1 MAAPTNIIT
10 ANDIDAALSQE
21 FVANFKGDFDRLA
34 ELLGIFGVSRRAAG
48 TALYQYTVSGSLN
61 NTANAAGAY
70 FKTADT
76 DIVAGKTYYT
86 VSNSVYSAVANPTK
100 ANLGSY
106 YELDIL
112 GSSSGTAYVE
122 GDLVALSKYTVT
134 KTALPD
140 LSPVP
145 YRKMTTAKAILQDGY
160 EPAVLKTDKKMLAQI
175 RAQIITQFFSTLANG
190 SATQGAVTVAGLQ
203 ECLAL
208 MDAKVLDNM
217 ETNGDETDAA
227 LVHFVN
233 RQDIAA
239 YLANAAISTQTAFG
253 MTYIKDFLGVQ
264 NIFVTNKVASGTAYA
279 TSAANIHAYGI
290 DFGELS
296 QGGLVY
302 QTESNGLIGVAHK
315 GAYDY
320 ASAETNVMTGLQL
333 IAENLDYI
341 GKFTF
346 TPDA

>member
-10 ANDIDAALSQE
+10 AADIDAALSQE
-21 FVANFKGDFDRLA
+21 FVQNFKGEFDRLA
-34 ELLGIFGVSRRAAG
+34 ELMGIFGVSTRAAG
-48 TALYQYTVSGSLN
+48 VALYQYTVSGALN
-61 NTANAAGAY
+61 NAAGN
-70 FKTADT
+70 D
-76 DIVAGKTYYT
+76 
-86 VSNSVYSAVANPTK
+86 
-100 ANLGSY
+100 
-106 YELDIL
+106 
-112 GSSSGTAYVE
+112 SSSGTAYVE
-122 GDLVALSKYTVT
+122 GDEVALSKYTVT
-134 KTALPD
+134 RTPIGD
-140 LSPVP
+140 LSPIP

-160 EPAVLKTDKKMLAQI
+160 EKAVIATDNKMLAQI
-175 RAQIITQFFSTLANG
+175 RAQIINQFFTTMANG
-190 SATQGAVTVAGLQ
+190 TATQGTATIAGLQ

-217 ETNGDETDAA
+217 ETNGDVTDAA

-253 MTYIKDFLGVQ
+253 MTYIQNFLGVQ

-302 QTESNGLIGVAHK
+302 QVADNGLIGVAHK
-315 GAYDY
+315 GAYDH

-333 IAENLDYI
+333 IPENTGYI

>member
-10 ANDIDAALSQE
+10 AADIDAALSQE
-21 FVANFKGDFDRLA
+21 FIQNFTGEFDRLA
-34 ELLGIFGVSRRAAG
+34 ELMGIFGVSTRAAG
-48 TALYQYTVSGSLN
+48 VALYQYTVSGALN
-61 NTANAAGAY
+61 NAAGA
-70 FKTADT
+70 D
-76 DIVAGKTYYT
+76 
-86 VSNSVYSAVANPTK
+86 
-100 ANLGSY
+100 
-106 YELDIL
+106 
-112 GSSSGTAYVE
+112 SSSGTAYVE
-122 GDLVALSKYTVT
+122 GDEVALSKYTVT
-134 KTALPD
+134 RTPIGD

-160 EPAVLKTDKKMLAQI
+160 EKAVLATDAKMLAQI
-175 RAQIITQFFSTLANG
+175 RAQIINQFFVTMANG
-190 SATQGAVTVAGLQ
+190 TATQGTATIAGLQ

-217 ETNGDETDAA
+217 QTNGDETDAA

-253 MTYIKDFLGVQ
+253 MTYIQNFLGVQ

-290 DFGELS
+290 DFAELS

-302 QTESNGLIGVAHK
+302 QTESNGIIGVAHK
-315 GAYDY
+315 GAYDH
-320 ASAETNVMTGLQL
+320 ASAETDVMCGLQL
-333 IAENLDYI
+333 VPENTDYI

>member
-1 MAAPTNIIT
+1 MAAPTNIIKST
-10 ANDIDAALSQE
+10 DIDAALSQE

-48 TALYQYTVSGSLN
+48 TALYQYTVAGALN
-61 NTANAAGAY
+61 NGVYEATSDQAVV
-70 FKTADT
+70 T
-76 DIVAGKTYYT
+76 GKTYYT
-86 VSNSVYSAVANPTK
+86 RSGSAGAYVYTEVADPKT
-100 ANLGSY
+100 ASIASY
-106 YELDIL
+106 YELVE
-112 GSSSGTAYVE
+112 SSGTAYEE
-122 GDLVALSKYTVT
+122 GTEVALSHYTVS
-134 KTALPD
+134 KTPIGD

-160 EPAVLKTDKKMLAQI
+160 EAAVLKTDNKMLAQV
-175 RAQIITQFFSTLANG
+175 RAQIIAQFFSTLANG
-190 SATQGAVTVAGLQ
+190 TATPSGTIAGLQ
-203 ECLAL
+203 EALAL
-208 MDAKVLDNM
+208 TDALVQDNM
-217 ETNGDETDAA
+217 EANDDTTDAS

-239 YLANAAISTQTAFG
+239 YLANATISTQTAFG

-264 NIFVTNKVASGTAYA
+264 NVFVTNKVASGTLYA

-333 IAENLDYI
+333 IAENLAYI
-341 GKFTF
+341 GKCTF
-346 TPDA
+346 TKDA

>member
-1 MAAPTNIIT
+1 MAVPTNIIT

-48 TALYQYTVSGSLN
+48 TALYQYTVAGSLN

-86 VSNSVYSAVANPTK
+86 VSNSIYSAVASPTK

-160 EPAVLKTDKKMLAQI
+160 EAAVLKTDKKMLAQI
-175 RAQIITQFFSTLANG
+175 RAQIITQFFSTLSNG

-233 RQDIAA
+233 RQDIAV

>member
-1 MAAPTNIIT
+1 MAAPTNIIK

-34 ELLGIFGVSRRAAG
+34 ELLGIFGVATRAAG
-48 TALYQYTVSGSLN
+48 TALYQYTVAGALN
-61 NTANAAGAY
+61 NAAG
-70 FKTADT
+70 D
-76 DIVAGKTYYT
+76 D
-86 VSNSVYSAVANPTK
+86 
-100 ANLGSY
+100 
-106 YELDIL
+106 
-112 GSSSGTAYVE
+112 SSSGTAYVE

-134 KTALPD
+134 KSALPD

-160 EPAVLKTDKKMLAQI
+160 EAAVLKTDDKMLAQI

-190 SATQGAVTVAGLQ
+190 SAAPTGTIAGLQ
-203 ECLAL
+203 EALAL
-208 MDAKVLDNM
+208 TDALVQDNM
-217 ETNGDETDAA
+217 ETNNDATDAS

-239 YLANAAISTQTAFG
+239 YLANATVSTQTAFG
-253 MTYIKDFLGVQ
+253 MTYIQDFLGVQ
-264 NIFVTNKVASGTAYA
+264 NIFVTNKVSSGTLYA

-302 QTESNGLIGVAHK
+302 QTESDGLIGVAHK

-320 ASAETNVMTGLQL
+320 ASSETNVMTGLQL

-341 GKFTF
+341 GKCTF
-346 TPDA
+346 TKDA

>member
-86 VSNSVYSAVANPTK
+86 VSNSVYSAVASPTK

-122 GDLVALSKYTVT
+122 GDLVALSKYIVT

>member
-10 ANDIDAALSQE
+10 AADIDAALSQE
-21 FVANFKGDFDRLA
+21 FIQNFTGEFDRLA
-34 ELLGIFGVSRRAAG
+34 ELMGIFGVSTRAAG
-48 TALYQYTVSGSLN
+48 VALYQYTVSGALN
-61 NTANAAGAY
+61 NAAGA
-70 FKTADT
+70 D
-76 DIVAGKTYYT
+76 
-86 VSNSVYSAVANPTK
+86 
-100 ANLGSY
+100 
-106 YELDIL
+106 
-112 GSSSGTAYVE
+112 SSSGTAYVE
-122 GDLVALSKYTVT
+122 GDEVALSKYTVT
-134 KTALPD
+134 RTPIGD

-160 EPAVLKTDKKMLAQI
+160 EKAVLATDAKMLAQI
-175 RAQIITQFFSTLANG
+175 RAQIINQFFVTMANG
-190 SATQGAVTVAGLQ
+190 TATQGTATIAGLQ

-253 MTYIKDFLGVQ
+253 MTYIQNFLGVQ

-290 DFGELS
+290 DFAELS

-315 GAYDY
+315 GAYDH
-320 ASAETNVMTGLQL
+320 ASAETDVMCGLQL
-333 IAENLDYI
+333 VPENTDYI

>member
-10 ANDIDAALSQE
+10 AADIDAALSQE
-21 FVANFKGDFDRLA
+21 FIQNFKGEFDRLA
-34 ELLGIFGVSRRAAG
+34 ELMGIFGVSTRAAG
-48 TALYQYTVSGSLN
+48 VALYQYTVSGTLN
-61 NTANAAGAY
+61 NAAGN
-70 FKTADT
+70 D
-76 DIVAGKTYYT
+76 
-86 VSNSVYSAVANPTK
+86 
-100 ANLGSY
+100 
-106 YELDIL
+106 
-112 GSSSGTAYVE
+112 SSSGTAYVE
-122 GDLVALSKYTVT
+122 GDEVALSKYTVART
-134 KTALPD
+134 PIGD

-160 EPAVLKTDKKMLAQI
+160 EKAVIATDAKMLAQI
-175 RAQIITQFFSTLANG
+175 RAQIINQFFTTMANG
-190 SATQGAVTVAGLQ
+190 TATQGTATIAGLQ

-217 ETNGDETDAA
+217 ETNGDVTDAA

-239 YLANAAISTQTAFG
+239 YLANAAISTQNAFG
-253 MTYIKDFLGVQ
+253 MTYLQNFLGVQ

-290 DFGELS
+290 DFAELS

-302 QTESNGLIGVAHK
+302 QTEPNGLIGVAHK
-315 GAYDY
+315 GAYDH
-320 ASAETNVMTGLQL
+320 ASAETDVMCGLQL
-333 IAENLDYI
+333 VPENTDYI

>member
-10 ANDIDAALSQE
+10 AADIDAALSQE
-21 FVANFKGDFDRLA
+21 FIQNFKGEFDRLA
-34 ELLGIFGVSRRAAG
+34 ELMGIFGVSTRAAG
-48 TALYQYTVSGSLN
+48 VALYQYTVSGSLN
-61 NTANAAGAY
+61 NSANAAGAY
-70 FKTADT
+70 FQTADT

-86 VSNSVYSAVANPTK
+86 VSNSVYSAVANPAK

-122 GDLVALSKYTVT
+122 GDEVALSKYTVT
-134 KTALPD
+134 RTPIGD
-140 LSPVP
+140 LSPIP

-160 EPAVLKTDKKMLAQI
+160 EKAVIATDNKMLAQI
-175 RAQIITQFFSTLANG
+175 RAQIINQFFTTLASG
-190 SATQGAVTVAGLQ
+190 TATQGAATVAGLQ

-253 MTYIKDFLGVQ
+253 MTYIQNFLGVQ

-315 GAYDY
+315 GAYDH
-320 ASAETNVMTGLQL
+320 ASAETNVMCGLQL
-333 IAENLDYI
+333 IAENTGYI

>member
-10 ANDIDAALSQE
+10 AADIDAALSQE
-21 FVANFKGDFDRLA
+21 FIQNFKGEFDRLA
-34 ELLGIFGVSRRAAG
+34 ELMGIFGVSTRAAG
-48 TALYQYTVSGSLN
+48 IALYQYTVSGALN
-61 NTANAAGAY
+61 NAAG
-70 FKTADT
+70 T
-76 DIVAGKTYYT
+76 D
-86 VSNSVYSAVANPTK
+86 
-100 ANLGSY
+100 
-106 YELDIL
+106 
-112 GSSSGTAYVE
+112 SSSGTAYVE
-122 GDLVALSKYTVT
+122 GDEVALSKYTVT
-134 KTALPD
+134 RTPIGD

-160 EPAVLKTDKKMLAQI
+160 EKAVIATDAKMLAQI
-175 RAQIITQFFSTLANG
+175 RAQIINQFFTTMATG
-190 SATQGAVTVAGLQ
+190 TATQGGATIAGLQ

-217 ETNGDETDAA
+217 ETNGDETDAS

-253 MTYIKDFLGVQ
+253 MTYIQNFLGVQ

-290 DFGELS
+290 DFAELS

-315 GAYDY
+315 GAYDH

-333 IAENLDYI
+333 IAENTGYI

>member
-122 GDLVALSKYTVT
+122 GDEVALSKYTVT
-134 KTALPD
+134 RTAIGD

-160 EPAVLKTDKKMLAQI
+160 EKAVIATDAKMLAQI
-175 RAQIITQFFSTLANG
+175 RAQIINQFFTTMANG
-190 SATQGAVTVAGLQ
+190 TATNGAVTIAGLQ

-217 ETNGDETDAA
+217 ETNGDVTDAS

-253 MTYIKDFLGVQ
+253 MTYLQNFLGVQ

-290 DFGELS
+290 DFAELS

>member
-1 MAAPTNIIT
+1 MAAPTNIIKAT
-10 ANDIDAALSQE
+10 DIDAALSQE

-34 ELLGIFGVSRRAAG
+34 ELLGIFGVATRAAG
-48 TALYQYTVSGSLN
+48 TALYQYTVAGALN
-61 NTANAAGAY
+61 NSANAAGAY

-86 VSNSVYSAVANPTK
+86 VSEGVYSAVASPAK

-134 KTALPD
+134 KSALPD

-160 EPAVLKTDKKMLAQI
+160 EAAVLKTDNKMLAQI

-190 SATQGAVTVAGLQ
+190 SAAPTGTIAGLQ
-203 ECLAL
+203 EALAL
-208 MDAKVLDNM
+208 TDALVQDNM
-217 ETNGDETDAA
+217 ETNNDATDAS

-264 NIFVTNKVASGTAYA
+264 NIFVTNKVASGTLYA

-320 ASAETNVMTGLQL
+320 ASAETDVMTGLQL

-341 GKFTF
+341 GKCTF
-346 TPDA
+346 TKDA

>member
-10 ANDIDAALSQE
+10 AADIDAALSQE
-21 FVANFKGDFDRLA
+21 FIQNFTGEFDRLA
-34 ELLGIFGVSRRAAG
+34 ELMGIFGVSTRAAG
-48 TALYQYTVSGSLN
+48 VALYQYTVIGALN
-61 NTANAAGAY
+61 NAAG
-70 FKTADT
+70 T
-76 DIVAGKTYYT
+76 D
-86 VSNSVYSAVANPTK
+86 
-100 ANLGSY
+100 
-106 YELDIL
+106 
-112 GSSSGTAYVE
+112 SSSGTAYVE
-122 GDLVALSKYTVT
+122 GDEVALSKYTVT
-134 KTALPD
+134 RTPIGD

-160 EPAVLKTDKKMLAQI
+160 EKAVIATDAKMLAQI
-175 RAQIITQFFSTLANG
+175 RAQIINQFFATMANG
-190 SATQGAVTVAGLQ
+190 TATQGTATIAGLQ

-253 MTYIKDFLGVQ
+253 MTYIQNFLGVQ

-279 TSAANIHAYGI
+279 TSAENIHAYGI
-290 DFGELS
+290 DFAELS

-302 QTESNGLIGVAHK
+302 EVADNGLIGVAHK
-315 GAYDY
+315 GAYDH
-320 ASAETNVMTGLQL
+320 ASAETNVMCGLQL
-333 IAENLDYI
+333 IPENTGYI

>member
-1 MAAPTNIIT
+1 MAVPTNIIT
-10 ANDIDAALSQE
+10 AADIDAALSQE
-21 FVANFKGDFDRLA
+21 FIRNFTGEYDRLA
-34 ELLGIFGVSRRAAG
+34 ELMGIFGVSTRAAG
-48 TALYQYTVSGSLN
+48 AALYQYTVSGSLN
-61 NTANAAGAY
+61 NSSKAAGAY

-122 GDLVALSKYTVT
+122 GDEVALSKYTVT
-134 KTALPD
+134 RTPIGD

-160 EPAVLKTDKKMLAQI
+160 EKAVIDTDNKMLAQI
-175 RAQIITQFFSTLANG
+175 RAQIINQFFTTLATG
-190 SATQGAVTVAGLQ
+190 TATQGAATVAGLQ

-217 ETNGDETDAA
+217 ETNGDETDAS

-239 YLANAAISTQTAFG
+239 YLANAAISTQNAFG
-253 MTYIKDFLGVQ
+253 MTYIQNFLGVQ

-290 DFGELS
+290 DFAELS

-302 QTESNGLIGVAHK
+302 QTGSNGLIGVAHK
-315 GAYDY
+315 GAYDH
-320 ASAETNVMTGLQL
+320 ASAETNVMCGLQL
-333 IAENLDYI
+333 IAENTDYI

>member
-1 MAAPTNIIT
+1 M
-10 ANDIDAALSQE
+10 
-21 FVANFKGDFDRLA
+21 
-34 ELLGIFGVSRRAAG
+34 GIFGVSTRAAG
-48 TALYQYTVSGSLN
+48 VALYQYTVSGALN
-61 NTANAAGAY
+61 NAAG
-70 FKTADT
+70 T
-76 DIVAGKTYYT
+76 D
-86 VSNSVYSAVANPTK
+86 
-100 ANLGSY
+100 
-106 YELDIL
+106 
-112 GSSSGTAYVE
+112 SSSGTAYVE
-122 GDLVALSKYTVT
+122 GDEVALSKYTVT
-134 KTALPD
+134 RTPIGD

-160 EPAVLKTDKKMLAQI
+160 EKAVIATDNKMLAQI
-175 RAQIITQFFSTLANG
+175 RAQIINQFFSTMANG
-190 SATQGAVTVAGLQ
+190 TATQGTATIAGLQ

-253 MTYIKDFLGVQ
+253 MTYIQNFLGVQ

-290 DFGELS
+290 DFAELS

-315 GAYDY
+315 GAYDH
-320 ASAETNVMTGLQL
+320 ASAETDVMCGLQL
-333 IAENLDYI
+333 IPENTGYI

>member
-122 GDLVALSKYTVT
+122 GDEVALSKYTVT
-134 KTALPD
+134 RTAIGD

-160 EPAVLKTDKKMLAQI
+160 EKAVIATDAKMLAQI
-175 RAQIITQFFSTLANG
+175 RAQIINQFFTTMANG
-190 SATQGAVTVAGLQ
+190 TATNGAVTIAGLQ

-217 ETNGDETDAA
+217 ETNGDVTDAS

-253 MTYIKDFLGVQ
+253 MTYIQNFLGVQ

-290 DFGELS
+290 DFAELS

>member
-10 ANDIDAALSQE
+10 AADIDAALSQE
-21 FVANFKGDFDRLA
+21 FIQNFKGEFDRLA
-34 ELLGIFGVSRRAAG
+34 ELMGIFGVSKRAAG
-48 TALYQYTVSGSLN
+48 VALYQYTVSGALN
-61 NTANAAGAY
+61 NAAGA
-70 FKTADT
+70 D
-76 DIVAGKTYYT
+76 
-86 VSNSVYSAVANPTK
+86 
-100 ANLGSY
+100 
-106 YELDIL
+106 
-112 GSSSGTAYVE
+112 SSSGTAYVE
-122 GDLVALSKYTVT
+122 GDEVALSKYTVT
-134 KTALPD
+134 RTPIGD

-160 EPAVLKTDKKMLAQI
+160 EKAVIATDNKMLAQI
-175 RAQIITQFFSTLANG
+175 RAQIIAQFFTTLATG
-190 SATQGAVTVAGLQ
+190 TATQGTATVAGLQ

-253 MTYIKDFLGVQ
+253 MTYIQNFLGVQ

-290 DFGELS
+290 DFAELS

-315 GAYDY
+315 GAYDH

-333 IAENLDYI
+333 IAENTDYI

>member
-10 ANDIDAALSQE
+10 AADIDAALSQE
-21 FVANFKGDFDRLA
+21 FIQNFKGEFDRLA
-34 ELLGIFGVSRRAAG
+34 ELMGIFGVSTRAAG
-48 TALYQYTVSGSLN
+48 VALYQYTVSGALN
-61 NTANAAGAY
+61 NAAG
-70 FKTADT
+70 T
-76 DIVAGKTYYT
+76 D
-86 VSNSVYSAVANPTK
+86 
-100 ANLGSY
+100 
-106 YELDIL
+106 
-112 GSSSGTAYVE
+112 SSSGTAYVE
-122 GDLVALSKYTVT
+122 GDEVALSKYTVT
-134 KTALPD
+134 RTPIGD

-160 EPAVLKTDKKMLAQI
+160 EKAVIATDNKMLAQI
-175 RAQIITQFFSTLANG
+175 RAQIINQFFSTMANG
-190 SATQGAVTVAGLQ
+190 TATQGTATIAGLQ

-253 MTYIKDFLGVQ
+253 MTYIQNFLGVQ

-290 DFGELS
+290 DFAELS

-315 GAYDY
+315 GAYDH

-333 IAENLDYI
+333 IAENTGYI

>member
-10 ANDIDAALSQE
+10 AADIDAALSQE
-21 FVANFKGDFDRLA
+21 FIQNFKGEFDRLA
-34 ELLGIFGVSRRAAG
+34 ELMGIFGVSTRAAG
-48 TALYQYTVSGSLN
+48 VALYQYTVSGALN
-61 NTANAAGAY
+61 NAAGN
-70 FKTADT
+70 D
-76 DIVAGKTYYT
+76 
-86 VSNSVYSAVANPTK
+86 
-100 ANLGSY
+100 
-106 YELDIL
+106 
-112 GSSSGTAYVE
+112 SSSGTAYVE
-122 GDLVALSKYTVT
+122 GDEVALSKYTVART
-134 KTALPD
+134 PIGD

-160 EPAVLKTDKKMLAQI
+160 EKAVIATDNKMLAQI
-175 RAQIITQFFSTLANG
+175 RAQIINQFFATMANG
-190 SATQGAVTVAGLQ
+190 TATQGTATIAGLQ

-217 ETNGDETDAA
+217 ETNGDVTDAS

-253 MTYIKDFLGVQ
+253 MTYIQNFLGVQ

-279 TSAANIHAYGI
+279 TSAANVHAYGI

-302 QTESNGLIGVAHK
+302 QVADNGLIGVAHK
-315 GAYDY
+315 GAYDH

-333 IAENLDYI
+333 IPENTGYI

>member
-10 ANDIDAALSQE
+10 AADIDAALSQE
-21 FVANFKGDFDRLA
+21 FIQNFTGEFDRLA
-34 ELLGIFGVSRRAAG
+34 ELMGIFGVSTRAAG
-48 TALYQYTVSGSLN
+48 VALYQYTVSGALN
-61 NTANAAGAY
+61 NAAGA
-70 FKTADT
+70 D
-76 DIVAGKTYYT
+76 
-86 VSNSVYSAVANPTK
+86 
-100 ANLGSY
+100 
-106 YELDIL
+106 
-112 GSSSGTAYVE
+112 SSSGTAYVE
-122 GDLVALSKYTVT
+122 GDEVALSKYTVT
-134 KTALPD
+134 RTPIGD

-160 EPAVLKTDKKMLAQI
+160 EKAVLATDAKMLAQI
-175 RAQIITQFFSTLANG
+175 RAQIINQFFVTMANG
-190 SATQGAVTVAGLQ
+190 TATQGTATIAGLQ

-253 MTYIKDFLGVQ
+253 MTYIQNFLGVQ

-290 DFGELS
+290 DFAELS

-315 GAYDY
+315 GAYDH

-333 IAENLDYI
+333 IAENTGYI

>member
-1 MAAPTNIIT
+1 MAAPTNIIKAT
-10 ANDIDAALSQE
+10 DIDAALSQE

-48 TALYQYTVSGSLN
+48 TALYQYTVAGALN
-61 NTANAAGAY
+61 NGVYEATSDQAVV
-70 FKTADT
+70 T
-76 DIVAGKTYYT
+76 GKTYYT
-86 VSNSVYSAVANPTK
+86 RSGSAGAYVYTEVADPKT
-100 ANLGSY
+100 ASIASY
-106 YELDIL
+106 YELVE
-112 GSSSGTAYVE
+112 SSGTAYEE
-122 GDLVALSKYTVT
+122 GTEVALSHYTVS
-134 KTALPD
+134 KAPIGD

-160 EPAVLKTDKKMLAQI
+160 EPAVLKTDKKMLAQV

-190 SATQGAVTVAGLQ
+190 TATPSGTIAGLQ
-203 ECLAL
+203 EALAL
-208 MDAKVLDNM
+208 TDALVQDNM
-217 ETNGDETDAA
+217 EANNDVTDDA

-239 YLANAAISTQTAFG
+239 YLANATISTQTAFG

-264 NIFVTNKVASGTAYA
+264 NVFVTNKVTSGTLYA
-279 TSAANIHAYGI
+279 TSADNIHAYGI
-290 DFGELS
+290 DFSELS

-315 GAYDY
+315 GVYDY

-333 IAENLDYI
+333 IAENLAYI
-341 GKFTF
+341 GKCTF
-346 TPDA
+346 TKDA